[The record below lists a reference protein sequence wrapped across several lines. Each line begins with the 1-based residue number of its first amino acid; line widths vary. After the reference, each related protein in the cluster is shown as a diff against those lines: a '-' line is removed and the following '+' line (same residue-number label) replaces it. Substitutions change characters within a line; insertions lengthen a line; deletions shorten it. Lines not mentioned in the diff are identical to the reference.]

1 MVENG
6 LKPVYVFDGKP
17 PKMKSHEL
25 EKRKEHREKAQVDL
39 EEAKEVGTTAEVKI
53 LVKSQIEYFLTFFK
67 FFKFF
72 FSNLNFF
79 RI

>member
-25 EKRKEHREKAQVDL
+25 EKRKAGRAKATVDL
-39 EEAKEVGTTAEVKI
+39 EEAKEVGTTEEVNI
-53 LVKSQIEYFLTFFK
+53 GAYFTDWKREL
-67 FFKFF
+67 
-72 FSNLNFF
+72 
-79 RI
+79 R

>member
-25 EKRKEHREKAQVDL
+25 EKRKEHREKAQEDL
-39 EEAKEVGTTAEVKI
+39 EEAKEVGTTAEVK
-53 LVKSQIEYFLTFFK
+53 KS
-67 FFKFF
+67 
-72 FSNLNFF
+72 
-79 RI
+79 